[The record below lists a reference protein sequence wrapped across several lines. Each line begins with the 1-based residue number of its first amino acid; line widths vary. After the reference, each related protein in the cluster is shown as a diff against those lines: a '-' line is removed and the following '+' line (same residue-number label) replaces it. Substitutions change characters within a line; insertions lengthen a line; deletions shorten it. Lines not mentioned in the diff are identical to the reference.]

1 MNKKLLLTLSLTL
14 AAAAFMRNSSIAAPQ
29 DEISAKYLA
38 CYALEPTAKTEC
50 VLALQFEAEK
60 QGFKEFING
69 AGLPCTA
76 VSEGPQFVRSKQAY
90 LVQCEPDN
98 QYWMQ
103 FNYQNNQWELVK
115 E

>member
-38 CYALEPTAKTEC
+38 CYALDPAAKKQC
-50 VLALQFEAEK
+50 IASLQFEAER
-60 QGFKEFING
+60 QGFKEFINA
-69 AGLPCTA
+69 AGLPCAA
-76 VSEGPQFVRSKQAY
+76 VSEGPQFIKSKQAY
-90 LVQCEPDN
+90 LVQCELDR

-103 FNYQNNQWELVK
+103 FNYQNNQWELIK